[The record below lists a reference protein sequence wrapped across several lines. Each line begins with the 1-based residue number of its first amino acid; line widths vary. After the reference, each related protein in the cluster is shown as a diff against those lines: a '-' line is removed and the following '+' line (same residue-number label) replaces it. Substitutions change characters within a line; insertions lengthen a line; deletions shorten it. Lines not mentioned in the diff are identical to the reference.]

1 MTSKIELEYVKQ
13 IYEYIASEFNV
24 TRAYKWS
31 WITNF
36 ISSYPKGSLI
46 YDIGCGSGR
55 NMDYEDYR
63 FIGFDNCESFIELC
77 RNKGLKVY
85 YSEITDIKI
94 RDNSADAIICIATF
108 HHLSTYENRIKALQE
123 LKRIVKIN
131 GKILL
136 SVWAREQPKK
146 TRITFDKYGDN
157 IVFWKKKYPRYY
169 YIFQL
174 DELKLLINEVGLNID
189 NEFYDCGN
197 NVFILSKK

>member
-1 MTSKIELEYVKQ
+1 MTSKIEIEYVKQ

-24 TRAYKWS
+24 TRAYKWT

-36 ISSYPKGSLI
+36 INSLPKNSLI

-55 NMDYEDYR
+55 NMDYSGYR

-77 RNKGLKVY
+77 RNKGLKAY

-94 RDNSADAIICIATF
+94 RDDSADALICIATF
-108 HHLSTYENRIKALQE
+108 HHLSTYQNRIKALQE
-123 LKRIVKIN
+123 LKRVVKEN

-136 SVWAREQPKK
+136 SVWAKEQPKK
-146 TRITFDKYGDN
+146 TRITFDEYGDN

>member
-1 MTSKIELEYVKQ
+1 MTTKIEIEYVKN
-13 IYEYIASEFNV
+13 IYEYIANEFDV

-36 ISSYPKGSLI
+36 INSLPKNSLI

-55 NMDYEDYR
+55 NMIYSDYQ
-63 FIGFDNCESFIELC
+63 FIGFDNCQSFIELC
-77 RNKGLKVY
+77 KNKGLNAC

-94 RDNSADAIICIATF
+94 TDKSADAIICIATF
-108 HHLSTYENRIKALQE
+108 HHLSSYENRIKALQE
-123 LKRIVKIN
+123 LKRIIKDN

-136 SVWAREQPKK
+136 SVWSKEQPKK

-157 IVFWKKKYPRYY
+157 IVYWKNNYPRYY

-174 DELKLLINEVGLNID
+174 DELKILFNEVNLNIES
-189 NEFYDCGN
+189 EFYDCGN
-197 NVFILSKK
+197 NIFILSK